1 MLQKRIPQT
10 LDNESYLNRRQK
22 VIDQYGEKE
31 AAMLKV
37 FEEKLTAENFSLG
50 QVKIGET
57 ARPEIF
63 PIIDKKPVPIHQLDE
78 LIHEGKVTKEAAQEI
93 IQKI

>member
-22 VIDQYGEKE
+22 IIDQYGEKE
-31 AAMLKV
+31 AAILKV

-50 QVKIGET
+50 QIKVGET

-63 PIIDKKPVPIHQLDE
+63 PL
-78 LIHEGKVTKEAAQEI
+78 LIKAGAYTSA
-93 IQKI
+93 